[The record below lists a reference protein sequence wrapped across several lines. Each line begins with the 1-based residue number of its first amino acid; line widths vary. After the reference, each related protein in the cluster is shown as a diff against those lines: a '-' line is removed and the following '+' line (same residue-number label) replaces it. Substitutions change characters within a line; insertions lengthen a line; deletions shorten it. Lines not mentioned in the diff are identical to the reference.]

1 MNNIQESA
9 NKVKNMYDKL
19 TYFDQYG
26 SQVFLFIVLSIIV
39 FLVYSY
45 CAVMLNV
52 QPIKDDWVNQRCNP
66 KVMPFAGFINKPPG
80 KSIGDFTQENFTY
93 CVQNILKS
101 ITGYAVQP
109 LTYITSILQS
119 LYLEI
124 LKQIQGVRDMINNVR
139 NSMSALA
146 KEVMGRIMN
155 MMIPLQQIIIG
166 MKDAMG
172 KIQGILTAALF
183 TSLGSYYALKSL
195 MGAIVEFI
203 VIILLVLLALIIILW
218 ILPFTWP
225 FAAVNSAIF
234 LAIAIPLT
242 IIVVFLTQVLGIQS
256 SAVPKLRCFDENTL
270 LEMEDNSKI
279 AIINIKI
286 GDKLANGNIV
296 TAKMKVDAA
305 NLDMYLIDDVIVSGC
320 HIIKKSKYEWIP
332 VSTHELSKK
341 IEKYDKPYVYCL
353 NTETKTI
360 NINNLVFSDWDEICG
375 VKLIRMKEIIKKVF
389 YRSIV
394 EVKDSDI
401 HKYFDGGF
409 DESTTICLND
419 GTNKLISEIQIN
431 DVLENGEIVYALVEI
446 DGSNVKEQF
455 ICNLGENK
463 YFVGGPKLNFFDKNL
478 GQTSTL
484 KLNKKICAAKISKSE
499 KLYHLVTDK
508 GTFKVGNLIFND
520 YNSCV
525 DLIF

>member
-1 MNNIQESA
+1 MNNIQESS
-9 NKVKNMYDKL
+9 KKIKNIYDNL

-26 SQVFLFIVLSIIV
+26 SQVFLFIILSIIV

-45 CAVMLNV
+45 CAVMLNI
-52 QPIKDDWVNQRCNP
+52 QPIKDDWANQRCNP

-80 KSIGDFTQENFTY
+80 KSMSDFTQENFTY

-109 LTYITSILQS
+109 ITYITSILQN
-119 LYLEI
+119 LYLAL
-124 LKQIQGVRDMINNVR
+124 LKNVQGIRDMLNNVR

-146 KEVMGRIMN
+146 KEIMGRIMN

-172 KIQGILTAALF
+172 KVQGILTAALF

-203 VIILLVLLALIIILW
+203 VIILLVLLALIIVLW

-242 IIVVFLTQVLGIQS
+242 IIVVFLTQVLGVQS
-256 SAVPKLRCFDENTL
+256 SAVPKLRCFDENTQIEL
-270 LEMEDNSKI
+270 VDNSKI
-279 AIINIKI
+279 SIVDIKV
-286 GDKLANGNIV
+286 GDKLANGDIV

-305 NLDMYLIDDVIVSGC
+305 NLDMYSIEDVIVSGC
-320 HIIKKSKYEWIP
+320 HIVKKSEYYWIP
-332 VSTHELSKK
+332 VSQHEMSIK
-341 IEKYDKPYVYCL
+341 IENYDKPYVYCF
-353 NTETKTI
+353 NTTSKVI
-360 NINNLVFSDWDEICG
+360 NISNIVFSDWDEIYG
-375 VKLIRMKEIIKKVF
+375 AKLVKMKDIIRRKFFINT
-389 YRSIV
+389 SD
-394 EVKDSDI
+394 VKDSDI
-401 HKYFDGGF
+401 HKYYDGGF
-409 DESTTICLND
+409 DENTNIVLNNGTI
-419 GTNKLISEIQIN
+419 KLITEIQIN
-431 DVLENGEIVYALVEI
+431 DILENGERVYALVEI
-446 DGSNVKEQF
+446 DGTNVNKQAIF
-455 ICNLGENK
+455 NLGENK
-463 YFVGGPKLNFFDKNL
+463 YFVGGPKLNFTDANL

-484 KLNKKICAAKISKSE
+484 QLNPKKFIVRDNNSE

-508 GTFKVGNLIFND
+508 GTFKIGDLIFND

-525 DLIF
+525 DLLF

>member
-52 QPIKDDWVNQRCNP
+52 QPIKDDWANQRCNP

-109 LTYITSILQS
+109 LTYITSMLQS

-242 IIVVFLTQVLGIQS
+242 IIVVFLTQVLGVQS
-256 SAVPKLRCFDENTL
+256 SAVPQLRCFDENTL
-270 LEMEDNSKI
+270 LEMADNSKI

-320 HIIKKSKYEWIP
+320 HIIKKSEYDWIP
-332 VSTHELSKK
+332 VSTHDLSQK

-353 NTETKTI
+353 NTTSKTI

-375 VKLIRMKEIIKKVF
+375 VKLIRMKEIIGKKF
-389 YRSIV
+389 LLNIFN
-394 EVKDSDI
+394 VKDSDI
-401 HKYFDGGF
+401 HKYLDGGF
-409 DESTTICLND
+409 DENTQIVLND
-419 GTNKLISEIQIN
+419 GTNKLITEIQIN
-431 DVLENGEIVYALVEI
+431 DILENGERVYALVEI
-446 DGSNVKEQF
+446 DGTNVNKQV

-463 YFVGGPKLNFFDKNL
+463 YFVGGPKLNFTDTNL

-484 KLNKKICAAKISKSE
+484 QLNNKNCITRINNSE

-508 GTFKVGNLIFND
+508 GTFKVGDLIFND

-525 DLIF
+525 DLLF